1 MRLVPMAEEE
11 YEAWQQQEIRD
22 YAADKVKAG
31 TWRPDDAIERS
42 RDAFLTLLPDGVRS
56 EGQYL
61 YTLEDEAAGRKVGVI
76 WFAVRA
82 GEGKPSA
89 FIYDIVVDE
98 AERGRGYGRQAMLA
112 LEDKVR
118 ALGLDTIGLHVFGHS
133 TIARD
138 LYLKVGYEITDYV
151 MVKKLGET

>member
-1 MRLVPMAEEE
+1 MRLVPMAEDEFE
-11 YEAWQQQEIRD
+11 SWQEQAIRD
-22 YAADKVKAG
+22 YAGDKIQAG
-31 TWRPDDAIERS
+31 TWRPDGALERS
-42 RDAFLTLLPDGVRS
+42 RNEFLTLLPNGVQS
-56 EGQYL
+56 ADQYL
-61 YTLEDEAAGRKVGVI
+61 YMLEDEVAGRKVGII
-76 WFAVRA
+76 WFAVRE
-82 GEGKPSA
+82 GESKPGA

-98 AERGRGYGRQAMLA
+98 AERGKGYGRQAMLA